1 MKSTYV
7 PNRNMIMLSLAVG
20 YAVSTRCDSVYY
32 AAHAGD
38 HAIYPDC
45 RPQFVSKMNQV
56 TEIANYQPVYIRAP
70 FLEKSKTEII
80 RLGLSLGLDYS
91 KAWSCYKGEDI
102 ACGVCGTCQERLE
115 AFATLG
121 KEDPIAY
128 KQTQLVE
135 KKKK

>member
-1 MKSTYV
+1 
-7 PNRNMIMLSLAVG
+7 
-20 YAVSTRCDSVYY
+20 
-32 AAHAGD
+32 
-38 HAIYPDC
+38 
-45 RPQFVSKMNQV
+45 MNQV